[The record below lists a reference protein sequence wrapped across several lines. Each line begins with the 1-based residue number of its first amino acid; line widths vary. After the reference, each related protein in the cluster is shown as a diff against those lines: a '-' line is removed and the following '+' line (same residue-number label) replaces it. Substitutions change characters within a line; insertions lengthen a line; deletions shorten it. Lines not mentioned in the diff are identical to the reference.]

1 MRATVTDGFDAAR
14 WVPLRYLNFFRL
26 IVAGLFLVAGLELNL
41 GSAAP
46 TVFNGAALA
55 YLGAVLTLG
64 FPDAARRLGID
75 RLITLQVVIDI
86 VLLTIIMWASGGY
99 RSGMPVLM
107 MVILAGAGLV
117 AQGRMV
123 LFYAALATV
132 AVLAEN
138 VWRLVMGGAPGDFL
152 QVGIVCTGFFGIAI
166 TARLLALRA
175 KANESLAA
183 QRGEALAKQQ
193 AVNERIIRDMQD
205 GVLVL
210 GADGCVRQANPR
222 AAELLGVQE
231 LEGLRLTDLDPA
243 FSDVRIRCSGPD
255 GSLSRLGPA
264 GKLLR
269 CRALGAQ
276 AEGSETVGAAGRGDA
291 DGGDTLIYLTD
302 FEEIQTHVQQLKLAA
317 LGRLT
322 ASMAHE
328 IRNPLSAVTQAAE
341 LLQEEKRGEVQLRL
355 VRIINDNA
363 RRIERMIR
371 DVLALGRREET
382 LPEALT
388 LAPFVSSL
396 IDEFALASGSERAIY
411 AMDIGPELTFAID
424 RAHMHQILD
433 NLIGNARRYCS
444 GLPGAVRVFASTEG
458 AGRMAVHVLDDGP
471 GIVDSERLRVFE
483 PFFTTHPKGTGLG
496 LYIAR
501 ELAEANGATLEL
513 LDNAPGAHFVLT
525 GRSQP

>member
-1 MRATVTDGFDAAR
+1 MRATAADGFDATR

-26 IVAGLFLVAGLELNL
+26 IIAGFFLVAGLELNL
-41 GSAAP
+41 GSDAP
-46 TVFNGAALA
+46 KVFNGAALA
-55 YLGAVLTLG
+55 YIGAVLALG
-64 FPDAARRLGID
+64 FPDAARRFGID
-75 RLITLQVVIDI
+75 RLISLQVIIDI
-86 VLLTIIMWASGGY
+86 VLLTLIMWASGGY

-132 AVLAEN
+132 AVLTEN
-138 VWRLVMGGAPGDFL
+138 VWRSFSGGTPGEFL
-152 QVGIVCTGFFGIAI
+152 QVGIVCIGFFGIAV
-166 TARLLALRA
+166 TAHLLALRA
-175 KANESLAA
+175 RTNESLAA
-183 QRGEALAKQQ
+183 LRGAALAKQQ

-210 GADGCVRQANPR
+210 GADGLIHQANPR
-222 AAELLGVQE
+222 AVELLGVGQ
-231 LEGLRLTDLDPA
+231 LEGLRLADLDQDFA
-243 FSDVRIRCSGPD
+243 DVHTLCGGPE
-255 GSLSRLGPA
+255 GSLRRLGPA

-269 CRALGAQ
+269 CRALGALDDDYD
-276 AEGSETVGAAGRGDA
+276 AKAAGDRA
-291 DGGDTLIYLTD
+291 DGETLIYLTD

-341 LLQEEKRGEVQLRL
+341 LLTEEKRGEVQTRL

-382 LPEALT
+382 LPEALP
-388 LAPFVSSL
+388 LASFVSSL
-396 IDEFALASGSERAIY
+396 INEFALASGAEREIY
-411 AMDIGPELTFAID
+411 RADIAPEATFAID
-424 RAHMHQILD
+424 RAHLHQILD

-444 GLPGAVRVFASTEG
+444 GKPESVRVFVSAEG
-458 AGRMAVHVLDDGP
+458 SGRIALHVLDDGP
-471 GIVDSERLRVFE
+471 GIPESERLRVFE

-501 ELAEANGATLEL
+501 ELAEANGASLEL
-513 LDNAPGAHFVLT
+513 RDNAPGAYFVLT
-525 GRSQP
+525 GRSLP

>member
-1 MRATVTDGFDAAR
+1 MRDLALPELDPSR

-26 IVAGLFLVAGLELNL
+26 VVAGLFLVAGRELNL
-41 GSAAP
+41 GDAAP
-46 TVFNGAALA
+46 NVFIGAALA
-55 YLGAVLTLG
+55 YGAAVLALG
-64 FPDAARRLGID
+64 FPDAARLLGLD

-86 VLLTIIMWASGGY
+86 VVLTALMWASGGY

-123 LFYAALATV
+123 LFFASLATV

-138 VWRLVMGGAPGDFL
+138 ALRYFSGGTPADFL
-152 QVGIVCTGFFGIAI
+152 QVGFACIGFFGIAI

-175 KANESLAA
+175 KTNESLAA

-193 AVNERIIRDMQD
+193 ALNERIIRDMQD
-205 GVLVL
+205 GVVVV
-210 GADGCVRQANPR
+210 GSDGRVAHANPR
-222 AAELLGVQE
+222 ALELLGAAVV
-231 LEGLRLTDLDPA
+231 EGRLLADVDPA
-243 FSDVRIRCSGPD
+243 FADCRQRFASAEGA
-255 GSLSRLGPA
+255 LQRLGA
-264 GKLLR
+264 SGKLLR
-269 CRALGAQ
+269 CRA
-276 AEGSETVGAAGRGDA
+276 VGADA
-291 DGGDTLIYLTD
+291 NGAAGDTLIYLTD
-302 FEEIQTHVQQLKLAA
+302 FEEIQMHVQQLKLAA

-328 IRNPLSAVTQAAE
+328 IRNPLAAVTQAAE
-341 LLQEEKRGEVQLRL
+341 LLTEEKRGDVQLRL

-382 LPEALT
+382 LPEALV
-388 LAPFVSSL
+388 LAPFAASL
-396 IDEFALASGSERAIY
+396 VEEFALGGDSERRVFGIDVA
-411 AMDIGPELTFAID
+411 PEATLAID
-424 RAHMHQILD
+424 RAHLHQILG
-433 NLIGNARRYCS
+433 NLLTNARRYAS
-444 GLPGAVRVFASTEG
+444 GAPDSVRIFSRPAASGQT
-458 AGRMAVHVLDDGP
+458 ALHVIDDGP
-471 GIVDSERLRVFE
+471 GIPAHERARVFE

-513 LDNAPGAHFVLT
+513 RDDGPGAHFVLT